1 VTDLLQP
8 ETTYPAVVGRILVK
22 LRQGRGLEQKD
33 LAQRIGL
40 AQSTWSRIERGES
53 AFTME
58 QLAKAANVMETT
70 PSSILAQADEAA
82 EALREKGMIV
92 SNERSR
98 SAAKVGLALVVG
110 AALGLLIATV
120 LKNKPSA

>member
-1 VTDLLQP
+1 MTDLLQP